1 MSTLSVNTRPI
12 HLVPGN
18 RRALPITGNHRYKQ
32 WMRPST
38 TKLKRQRAMKP
49 HIRMFKLAEEL
60 MRSENI
66 VDSLIPNRTVLKLAS
81 INGKQLDTRD
91 FQEDC

>member
-1 MSTLSVNTRPI
+1 ML
-12 HLVPGN
+12 
-18 RRALPITGNHRYKQ
+18 
-32 WMRPST
+32 
-38 TKLKRQRAMKP
+38 
-49 HIRMFKLAEEL
+49 KLAEEL